1 MIKNSWLVAF
11 IVFVI
16 LAIVVYTFVSTGD
29 DSVYIESVK
38 EERKEKDRFMKN
50 SRESPLSDEQKK
62 EFRNLEYYDIDP
74 DLKIKARI
82 TLIKEDQLIVVPTQD
97 GKEERYLKWAHA
109 DFELDGK
116 AQRLVILMPMIRQF
130 QNKLTLIFTD
140 ETSGEESYGACRY
153 LDLTREGE
161 TSITIDFNMA
171 YNPYCAYSENFSC
184 PLPPPGNH
192 INVPIRA
199 GERDYKGPF

>member
-1 MIKNSWLVAF
+1 
-11 IVFVI
+11 
-16 LAIVVYTFVSTGD
+16 
-29 DSVYIESVK
+29 
-38 EERKEKDRFMKN
+38 
-50 SRESPLSDEQKK
+50 
-62 EFRNLEYYDIDP
+62 
-74 DLKIKARI
+74 
-82 TLIKEDQLIVVPTQD
+82 
-97 GKEERYLKWAHA
+97 
-109 DFELDGK
+109 
-116 AQRLVILMPMIRQF
+116 MPMIRQF

>member
-29 DSVYIESVK
+29 DSVYIESVNK
-38 EERKEKDRFMKN
+38 ELKEKDRFMKN
-50 SRESPLSDEQKK
+50 SRESPLSEEQKQA
-62 EFRNLEYYDIDP
+62 FRGLEYYEIDP
-74 DLKIKARI
+74 SLKIKARI
-82 TLIKEDQLIVVPTQD
+82 ELVKEDQLIVVPTQD
-97 GKEERYLKWAHA
+97 GKEERYLKWAYA
-109 DFELDGK
+109 NFELDGK
-116 AQRLVILMPMIRQF
+116 AQRLVILMPMMRQF

-192 INVPIRA
+192 INVQIRA